1 MDYLLLNGRKV
12 CAIKLKQRAGRAS
25 SDPNSRG
32 SFPRQINFWC
42 PKRPL
47 PQHSYEIKLR
57 GMGVAPLNIRS
68 VWSPA
73 YGSYDVYADV
83 VSSSGMSNAPI
94 RYAVSRNRRTP
105 GRATGYTFFVISW
118 PSGTETER
126 CPHSTN
132 LESAIRLFKN
142 RLRVV
147 PFAERDVATARFDA
161 QVRKAGGGCRR
172 IPLASWSASQ
182 SLAVFFRAARA
193 AWRRLPKE
201 HDDDASTIS

>member
-32 SFPRQINFWC
+32 SFPRKISFWC

-57 GMGVAPLNIRS
+57 GMGVVPLNIRS
-68 VWSPA
+68 GWSPA

-94 RYAVSRNRRTP
+94 RYAASRNRRSP
-105 GRATGYTFFVISW
+105 GLATGY
-118 PSGTETER
+118 
-126 CPHSTN
+126 
-132 LESAIRLFKN
+132 
-142 RLRVV
+142 
-147 PFAERDVATARFDA
+147 
-161 QVRKAGGGCRR
+161 
-172 IPLASWSASQ
+172 
-182 SLAVFFRAARA
+182 VF
-193 AWRRLPKE
+193 LL
-201 HDDDASTIS
+201 